1 MREEVTSLQ
10 GVPLAAYQILRYI
23 DGELAGA
30 AYFDGLVAISGFHQI
45 PLDETTSKICTFPAV
60 LVNTVTSERSLTSR
74 RHRKPSKTM
83 PNQIFVTLAGVQ
95 VYVDDFLVRNTTP

>member
-10 GVPLAAYQILRYI
+10 GVPLAAYQISRYI
-23 DGELAGA
+23 NGELAGA
-30 AYFDGLVAISGFHQI
+30 AYFDGVVAISGFHQI
-45 PLDETTSKICTFPAV
+45 PLDETSKICIFSAV
-60 LVNTVTSERSLTSR
+60 LVDTVTSERSLTSR
-74 RHRKPSKTM
+74 RYRKRSKTT